1 MLRRGL
7 APIAPLV
14 VLAAVGCTAPS
25 LTPGPPG
32 PAGRAT
38 GGDGA
43 TLRPATLEYAGRHE
57 GEHPTWRYR
66 ESVTVEAG
74 SRGGR
79 AVWRRTA
86 RYVDDD
92 SVTSA
97 IELDAESLAPVHLDL
112 MWNGIQQRAEFAGGE
127 MTGAIVERGVERPIR
142 AAYGRAILVDALDV
156 YLAALPLAPGYR
168 GEVELFDFWLIS
180 EPTHVQT
187 RRFVVRVERAEPVSV
202 PAGTLPA
209 LLVAIEPTDGD
220 QRNAGR
226 FHVAASAPHYA
237 IRMQYVVNPVTV
249 GDEKRSIGTDELVR
263 ATIARGNMTQ

>member
-1 MLRRGL
+1 MVREMPRLHWSLALLAML
-7 APIAPLV
+7 
-14 VLAAVGCTAPS
+14 GCAAPS
-25 LTPGPPG
+25 PPPG
-32 PAGRAT
+32 RVPGAN
-38 GGDGA
+38 GA

-66 ESVTVEAG
+66 ESVTIAAA

-79 AVWRRTA
+79 AVWRRA
-86 RYVDDD
+86 VQYADDD
-92 SVTSA
+92 AVAST
-97 IELDAESLAPVHLDL
+97 IELDAESLAPVHLEL
-112 MWNGIQQRAEFAGGE
+112 TWNGIHQRADFAGGA

-142 AAYGRAILVDALDV
+142 AAYGRAILADALDV

-187 RRFVVRVERAEPVSV
+187 RRFVVRVERAEPVAV

-220 QRNAGR
+220 QRLAGR

-237 IRMQYVVNPVTV
+237 IRMQYVVNPVSV

-263 ATIARGNMTQ
+263 VIAGDLVPRARSYLAR